1 MPNAGS
7 HALTAALV
15 RMLRP
20 LVRILLQR
28 GVSFKALSDLLKWL
42 YADVAAEEF
51 DIAGRRQ
58 SISRVSVI
66 TGLTRKEVARLLD
79 QNKPRDRDSTEKYNR
94 AARVIAGW
102 RRDLDFRDKRGAA
115 AGLEFKGEGPTF
127 SELVRRYSGDMTPRA
142 MLDELLRV
150 GAVKQLRNGRLKLAA
165 RGYVPGSGEE
175 VRVHILGT
183 DVGHLISTIGHNLQT
198 DDAPEKAPFF
208 QRKVLYDNLPAE
220 ALAEFRAA
228 AAENSQRLLLS
239 QKDRDV
245 NPSVEGKGRWVAGV
259 GIYYFEEQYKEE

>member
-1 MPNAGS
+1 
-7 HALTAALV
+7 
-15 RMLRP
+15 MLRP

-51 DIAGRRQ
+51 DIAGRKQ

-79 QNKPRDRDSTEKYNR
+79 QRKPQDREASERYNR

-102 RRDLDFRDKRGAA
+102 RRDPDFRDKRGAA
-115 AGLEFKGEGPTF
+115 AGLEFKGDGPTF

-150 GAVKQLRNGRLKLAA
+150 GAVRQLRDGRVKLSA
-165 RGYVPGSGEE
+165 RSYVPGNGEE
-175 VRVHILGT
+175 VKIHILGA
-183 DVGHLISTIGHNLQT
+183 DVGHLISTIGHNLQA
-198 DDAPEKAPFF
+198 DDAAAKRPFF

-220 ALAEFRAA
+220 ALEEFRAA
-228 AAENSQRLLLS
+228 AAENSQRLLERLDLLIS
-239 QKDRDV
+239 QQDRDV

-259 GIYYFEEQYKEE
+259 GIYYFEEKYKKD